1 MKRILTILALSLLCL
16 ISNAQ
21 LVWKISGNG
30 TKKPSYILGTHH
42 GCPFTYCDSIP
53 GLMKAFDKV
62 DNIIGE
68 INMIELAEMSP
79 ERMQKMQAMMMMPAD
94 TSLLSLFN
102 KEETVKVNAWLIKE
116 LGANLEMLSMMMPT
130 DTSLLSLFN
139 EEETAEVN
147 AWLMKEMGANLEMLS
162 MMNPMTIMVTVQ
174 NKVMMEVIPDVA
186 DMTTIDKYM
195 QTLGQSKGKTIGEL
209 ETADYQMELLYG
221 NSLEEQADALL
232 EMIDLGNSKELMIQL
247 TDAYKSQNL
256 DTLWEIFQEQMTG
269 YEYDAIVKV
278 RNLNWEKQM
287 KELLPRQTTLFVVGA
302 GYLPGEFGM
311 INLLREAGYKVKPVK
326 R

>member
-1 MKRILTILALSLLCL
+1 MKRILTILGLSVLCL

-116 LGANLEMLSMMMPT
+116 LGANLEMLSMM
-130 DTSLLSLFN
+130 
-139 EEETAEVN
+139 
-147 AWLMKEMGANLEMLS
+147 
-162 MMNPMTIMVTVQ
+162 NPMTIMVTVQ

-209 ETADYQMELLYG
+209 ETTDYQMELLYG

-302 GYLPGEFGM
+302 GHLPGEFGM

>member
-1 MKRILTILALSLLCL
+1 MKRILTILALSLMCL
-16 ISNAQ
+16 TSNAQ

-30 TKKPSYILGTHH
+30 IKKPSYILGTHH

-94 TSLLSLFN
+94 TSLLSLFST
-102 KEETVKVNAWLIKE
+102 EEAAKVNE
-116 LGANLEMLSMMMPT
+116 LLGKKMGASLEMLS
-130 DTSLLSLFN
+130 
-139 EEETAEVN
+139 V
-147 AWLMKEMGANLEMLS
+147 MK
-162 MMNPMTIMVTVQ
+162 PMTIMVTVQ
-174 NKVMMEVIPDVA
+174 NKEMMEVIPEIA
-186 DMTTIDKYM
+186 TMTTIDKYM
-195 QTLGQSKGKTIGEL
+195 QTLGQRKDKTIGEL

-232 EMIDLGNSKELMIQL
+232 EMIDHGDSKGLLQQL
-247 TDAYKSQNL
+247 TNAYKSQNL
-256 DTLWEIFQEQMTG
+256 DTLWKVFQEQMTG
-269 YEYDAIVKV
+269 YEYDAVVKV

-287 KELLPRQTTLFVVGA
+287 KELLPKQSTLFVVGA
-302 GYLPGEFGM
+302 GHLPGESGM

-326 R
+326 K

>member
-1 MKRILTILALSLLCL
+1 MKRILTILALSLMCL
-16 ISNAQ
+16 TSNAQ

-30 TKKPSYILGTHH
+30 IQKPSYILGTHH
-42 GCPFTYCDSIP
+42 GCPFNYCDSIP

-68 INMIELAEMSP
+68 INMIEFSEMSP

-102 KEETVKVNAWLIKE
+102 EEETAKVNAWLKDE
-116 LGANLEMLSMMMPT
+116 MGASLEMLS
-130 DTSLLSLFN
+130 
-139 EEETAEVN
+139 V
-147 AWLMKEMGANLEMLS
+147 MK
-162 MMNPMTIMVTVQ
+162 PMTIMVTVQ
-174 NKVMMEVIPDVA
+174 NKILTEMMPELA
-186 DMTTIDKYM
+186 TMTSIDKYM

-209 ETADYQMELLYG
+209 ETADYQMELLYA

-232 EMIDLGNSKELMIQL
+232 EMIDHGDSKGLLQQL
-247 TDAYKSQNL
+247 TNAYKSQNL
-256 DTLWEIFQEQMTG
+256 DTLWKVFQEQMTG

-287 KELLPRQTTLFVVGA
+287 KELLPKQTTLFVVGA
-302 GYLPGEFGM
+302 GHLPGESGM

-326 R
+326 K

>member
-1 MKRILTILALSLLCL
+1 MKRILILLALSLLCL
-16 ISNAQ
+16 TSNAQ

-30 TKKPSYILGTHH
+30 IKKPSYILGTHH

-68 INMIELAEMSP
+68 INMIEFAEMSP

-94 TSLLSLFN
+94 TSLLSLFST
-102 KEETVKVNAWLIKE
+102 EEAAKVNEWLGKKM
-116 LGANLEMLSMMMPT
+116 GASLEMLS
-130 DTSLLSLFN
+130 
-139 EEETAEVN
+139 V
-147 AWLMKEMGANLEMLS
+147 MK
-162 MMNPMTIMVTVQ
+162 PMTIMVTVQ
-174 NKVMMEVIPDVA
+174 NKEMMEVIPEIA
-186 DMTTIDKYM
+186 TMTTIDKYM
-195 QTLGQSKGKTIGEL
+195 QTLGQRKGKTIGEL

-232 EMIDLGNSKELMIQL
+232 EMIDHRDSKELLQQL
-247 TDAYKSQNL
+247 TNAYKSQNL
-256 DTLWEIFQEQMTG
+256 DTLWKVFQEQMTG

-287 KELLPRQTTLFVVGA
+287 KELLPKQSTLFVVGA
-302 GYLPGEFGM
+302 GHLPGESGM

-326 R
+326 K

>member
-16 ISNAQ
+16 TSNAQ

-30 TKKPSYILGTHH
+30 IKKPSYILGTHH

-62 DNIIGE
+62 DNITGE

-94 TSLLSLFN
+94 TSLLSLFST
-102 KEETVKVNAWLIKE
+102 EEAAKVNEWLGKKM
-116 LGANLEMLSMMMPT
+116 GASLEMLS
-130 DTSLLSLFN
+130 
-139 EEETAEVN
+139 V
-147 AWLMKEMGANLEMLS
+147 MK
-162 MMNPMTIMVTVQ
+162 PMTIMVTVQ
-174 NKVMMEVIPDVA
+174 NKEMMEVIPEIA
-186 DMTTIDKYM
+186 TMTTIDKYM
-195 QTLGQSKGKTIGEL
+195 QTLGQWKGKTIGEL

-232 EMIDLGNSKELMIQL
+232 EMIDHGDSKGLLQQL
-247 TDAYKSQNL
+247 TNAYKSQNL
-256 DTLWEIFQEQMTG
+256 DTLWKVFQEQMTG

-287 KELLPRQTTLFVVGA
+287 KELLPKQTTLFVVGA
-302 GYLPGEFGM
+302 GHLPGEYGM
-311 INLLREAGYKVKPVK
+311 INLLREAGYKIKPLK
-326 R
+326 K

>member
-1 MKRILTILALSLLCL
+1 MKRIVTILALSLMCL

-30 TKKPSYILGTHH
+30 IKKPSYILGTHH

-68 INMIELAEMSP
+68 INMIELAQMTP

-102 KEETVKVNAWLIKE
+102 EEETAKVNAWLKRE
-116 LGANLEMLSMMMPT
+116 MGASLEMLS
-130 DTSLLSLFN
+130 
-139 EEETAEVN
+139 V
-147 AWLMKEMGANLEMLS
+147 MK
-162 MMNPMTIMVTVQ
+162 PMTIMTTVQ
-174 NKVMMEVIPDVA
+174 NKVMVEVIPDVA

-221 NSLEEQADALL
+221 SSLEEQADALL
-232 EMIDLGNSKELMIQL
+232 EMIDQGECKELMVQL
-247 TDAYKSQNL
+247 TEAYKSQNL
-256 DTLWEIFQEQMTG
+256 DTLWKIFQEQMTD
-269 YEYDAIVKV
+269 YDYDAIVKV

-287 KELLPRQTTLFVVGA
+287 KEILPKQTTMFVVGA
-302 GYLPGEFGM
+302 GHLPGEFGM

-326 R
+326 K

>member
-1 MKRILTILALSLLCL
+1 MKRILTIIALSLLC
-16 ISNAQ
+16 ITSNAQ

-30 TKKPSYILGTHH
+30 IKKPSYILGTHH

-68 INMIELAEMSP
+68 INMIEFAQMSP
-79 ERMQKMQAMMMMPAD
+79 ERMQQMQAM
-94 TSLLSLFN
+94 
-102 KEETVKVNAWLIKE
+102 
-116 LGANLEMLSMMMPT
+116 MMMPT

-139 EEETAEVN
+139 EEETAKVN
-147 AWLMKEMGANLEMLS
+147 GWLKKEMGASLEMLS
-162 MMNPMTIMVTVQ
+162 MMKPMTIMVTVQ

-186 DMTTIDKYM
+186 NMTTIDKYM
-195 QTLGQSKGKTIGEL
+195 QTLGKSKGKSIGEL
-209 ETADYQMELLYG
+209 ETADYQMTLLYG

-232 EMIDLGNSKELMIQL
+232 EMIDQGESRELMVEL

-269 YEYDAIVKV
+269 YEYDAIVNV

-287 KELLPRQTTLFVVGA
+287 KELLPKQSTLFVVGA
-302 GYLPGEFGM
+302 GHLPGEKGM

-326 R
+326 K

>member
-16 ISNAQ
+16 TSNAQ

-30 TKKPSYILGTHH
+30 IKKPSYILGTHH

-68 INMIELAEMSP
+68 INMIEFDQMSP

-94 TSLLSLFN
+94 TSLLSLFS
-102 KEETVKVNAWLIKE
+102 EEEAAKVNDWLGMKM
-116 LGANLEMLSMMMPT
+116 GASLEMLS
-130 DTSLLSLFN
+130 
-139 EEETAEVN
+139 V
-147 AWLMKEMGANLEMLS
+147 MK
-162 MMNPMTIMVTVQ
+162 PMTIMVTVQ
-174 NKVMMEVIPDVA
+174 NKEMMEVMPEIA
-186 DMTTIDKYM
+186 TMTTIDKYM
-195 QTLGQSKGKTIGEL
+195 QTLGQRKGKTIGEL

-232 EMIDLGNSKELMIQL
+232 EMIDHGDSKGLLQQL
-247 TDAYKSQNL
+247 TNAYKSQNL
-256 DTLWEIFQEQMTG
+256 DTLWKVFQEQMTG

-287 KELLPRQTTLFVVGA
+287 KELLPKQTTLFVVGA
-302 GYLPGEFGM
+302 GHLPGEYGM

-326 R
+326 K

>member
-16 ISNAQ
+16 TSNAQ

-30 TKKPSYILGTHH
+30 IKKPSYILGTHH
-42 GCPFTYCDSIP
+42 GCPYSYCDSIP

-68 INMIELAEMSP
+68 INMIEFDQMTP

-102 KEETVKVNAWLIKE
+102 
-116 LGANLEMLSMMMPT
+116 
-130 DTSLLSLFN
+130 
-139 EEETAEVN
+139 EEETAKVN
-147 AWLMKEMGANLEMLS
+147 AWLMKEMGASLEMLS
-162 MMNPMTIMVTVQ
+162 VMKPMTIMVTAQ

-186 DMTTIDKYM
+186 NMTTIDKYM
-195 QTLGQSKGKTIGEL
+195 QTLGQSEGKTIGEL

-221 NSLEEQADALL
+221 SSLEEQADALL
-232 EMIDLGNSKELMIQL
+232 EMIDHGDSKELIELL
-247 TDAYKSQNL
+247 TEAYKSQNL
-256 DTLWEIFQEQMTG
+256 DTLWRIFQEQMTD

-287 KELLPRQTTLFVVGA
+287 KELLPKQTTMFVVGA
-302 GYLPGEFGM
+302 GHLPGEFGM

-326 R
+326 K

>member
-1 MKRILTILALSLLCL
+1 MKRILTILALSLMCL
-16 ISNAQ
+16 TSNAQ

-30 TKKPSYILGTHH
+30 IQKPSYILGTHH
-42 GCPFTYCDSIP
+42 GCPFNYCDSIP

-68 INMIELAEMSP
+68 INMIEFSEMSP

-102 KEETVKVNAWLIKE
+102 EEETAKVNAWLKDE
-116 LGANLEMLSMMMPT
+116 MGASLEMLS
-130 DTSLLSLFN
+130 
-139 EEETAEVN
+139 V
-147 AWLMKEMGANLEMLS
+147 MK
-162 MMNPMTIMVTVQ
+162 PMTIMVTVQ
-174 NKVMMEVIPDVA
+174 NKEMMEVIPEIA
-186 DMTTIDKYM
+186 TMTTIDKYM
-195 QTLGQSKGKTIGEL
+195 QTLGQRKGKTIGEL

-232 EMIDLGNSKELMIQL
+232 EMIDHGDSKGLLQQL
-247 TDAYKSQNL
+247 TNAYKSQNL
-256 DTLWEIFQEQMTG
+256 DTLWKVFQEQMTG

-278 RNLNWEKQM
+278 RNLNWKKQM
-287 KELLPRQTTLFVVGA
+287 KEILPKQTTLFVVGA
-302 GYLPGEFGM
+302 GHLPGEYGM

-326 R
+326 K

>member
-1 MKRILTILALSLLCL
+1 MKRILTLLALSLLCL
-16 ISNAQ
+16 TSNAQ

-30 TKKPSYILGTHH
+30 IKKPSYILGTHH

-68 INMIELAEMSP
+68 INMIEFAEMSP

-94 TSLLSLFN
+94 TSLLSLFST
-102 KEETVKVNAWLIKE
+102 EEAAKVNEWLGKKM
-116 LGANLEMLSMMMPT
+116 GASLEMLS
-130 DTSLLSLFN
+130 
-139 EEETAEVN
+139 V
-147 AWLMKEMGANLEMLS
+147 MK
-162 MMNPMTIMVTVQ
+162 PMTIMVTVQ
-174 NKVMMEVIPDVA
+174 NKEMMEVIPEIA
-186 DMTTIDKYM
+186 TMTTIDKYM

-232 EMIDLGNSKELMIQL
+232 EMIDHGDSKGLLQQL
-247 TDAYKSQNL
+247 TNAYKSQNL
-256 DTLWEIFQEQMTG
+256 DTLWKVFQEQMTG

-287 KELLPRQTTLFVVGA
+287 KELLPKQSTLFVVGA
-302 GYLPGEFGM
+302 GHLPGESGM

-326 R
+326 K

>member
-1 MKRILTILALSLLCL
+1 MKRILTILALSLMCL
-16 ISNAQ
+16 TSNAQ

-30 TKKPSYILGTHH
+30 IKKPSYILGTHH

-94 TSLLSLFN
+94 TSLLSLFST
-102 KEETVKVNAWLIKE
+102 EEAAKVNEWLGKKM
-116 LGANLEMLSMMMPT
+116 GASLEMLS
-130 DTSLLSLFN
+130 
-139 EEETAEVN
+139 V
-147 AWLMKEMGANLEMLS
+147 MK
-162 MMNPMTIMVTVQ
+162 PMTIMVTVQ
-174 NKVMMEVIPDVA
+174 NKEMMDVIPGIA
-186 DMTTIDKYM
+186 TMTTIDKYM
-195 QTLGQSKGKTIGEL
+195 QTLGQRKGKTIGEL

-221 NSLEEQADALL
+221 NSLEGQADALL
-232 EMIDLGNSKELMIQL
+232 EMIDHGDSKGLLQQL
-247 TDAYKSQNL
+247 TNAYKSQNL
-256 DTLWEIFQEQMTG
+256 DTLWKVFQEQMTY

-287 KELLPRQTTLFVVGA
+287 KELLPKQSTLFVVGA
-302 GYLPGEFGM
+302 GHMPGESGM

-326 R
+326 K

>member
-1 MKRILTILALSLLCL
+1 MKRILTILALSLMCL
-16 ISNAQ
+16 TSNAQ

-30 TKKPSYILGTHH
+30 IKKPSYILGTHH

-53 GLMKAFDKV
+53 GLMKVFDKV

-68 INMIELAEMSP
+68 INMIEFAEMSP

-94 TSLLSLFN
+94 TSLLSLFST
-102 KEETVKVNAWLIKE
+102 EEAAKVNEWLGKKM
-116 LGANLEMLSMMMPT
+116 GASLEMLS
-130 DTSLLSLFN
+130 
-139 EEETAEVN
+139 V
-147 AWLMKEMGANLEMLS
+147 MK
-162 MMNPMTIMVTVQ
+162 PMTIMVTVQ
-174 NKVMMEVIPDVA
+174 NKEMMEVIPEIA
-186 DMTTIDKYM
+186 TMTTIDKYM
-195 QTLGQSKGKTIGEL
+195 QTLGQRKGKTIGEL

-232 EMIDLGNSKELMIQL
+232 EMIDHGDSKGLLQQL
-247 TDAYKSQNL
+247 TNAYKSQNL
-256 DTLWEIFQEQMTG
+256 DTLWNVFQEQMTG

-287 KELLPRQTTLFVVGA
+287 KELLPKQSTLFVVGA
-302 GYLPGEFGM
+302 GHLPGESGM

-326 R
+326 K

>member
-16 ISNAQ
+16 TSNAQ

-30 TKKPSYILGTHH
+30 IKKPSYILGTHH

-68 INMIELAEMSP
+68 INMIEFSEMSP

-94 TSLLSLFN
+94 TSLPSLFST
-102 KEETVKVNAWLIKE
+102 EEAAKVNEWLGKKM
-116 LGANLEMLSMMMPT
+116 GASLEMLS
-130 DTSLLSLFN
+130 
-139 EEETAEVN
+139 V
-147 AWLMKEMGANLEMLS
+147 MK
-162 MMNPMTIMVTVQ
+162 PMTIMVTVQ
-174 NKVMMEVIPDVA
+174 NKEMMEVIPEIA
-186 DMTTIDKYM
+186 TMTTIDKYM
-195 QTLGQSKGKTIGEL
+195 QTLGQRKGKTIGEL

-232 EMIDLGNSKELMIQL
+232 EMIDHGDSKGLLQQL
-247 TDAYKSQNL
+247 TNAYKSQNL
-256 DTLWEIFQEQMTG
+256 DTLWKVFQEQMTG

-287 KELLPRQTTLFVVGA
+287 KELLPKQSTLFVVGA
-302 GYLPGEFGM
+302 GHLPGESGM
-311 INLLREAGYKVKPVK
+311 INLLREAGYKIKPVK
-326 R
+326 K

>member
-1 MKRILTILALSLLCL
+1 MIMKRILTILALSLLCL
-16 ISNAQ
+16 TSNAQ

-62 DNIIGE
+62 NNIIGE
-68 INMIELAEMSP
+68 INMIEFAEMSP

-94 TSLLSLFN
+94 TSLLSLFST
-102 KEETVKVNAWLIKE
+102 EEAAKVNEWLGKKM
-116 LGANLEMLSMMMPT
+116 GASLEMLS
-130 DTSLLSLFN
+130 
-139 EEETAEVN
+139 V
-147 AWLMKEMGANLEMLS
+147 MK
-162 MMNPMTIMVTVQ
+162 PMTIMVTVQ
-174 NKVMMEVIPDVA
+174 NKEMMEVIPEIA
-186 DMTTIDKYM
+186 TMTTIDKYM
-195 QTLGQSKGKTIGEL
+195 QTLGQWKGKTIGEL

-232 EMIDLGNSKELMIQL
+232 EMIDHGDSKGLLQQL
-247 TDAYKSQNL
+247 TNAYKSQNL
-256 DTLWEIFQEQMTG
+256 DTLWKVFQEQMTG

-287 KELLPRQTTLFVVGA
+287 KELLPKQSTLFVVGA
-302 GYLPGEFGM
+302 GHLPGESGM
-311 INLLREAGYKVKPVK
+311 INLLREAGYKIKPVK
-326 R
+326 K

>member
-1 MKRILTILALSLLCL
+1 MKRILTLLALSLLCL
-16 ISNAQ
+16 TSNAQ

-30 TKKPSYILGTHH
+30 IKKPSYILGTHH

-68 INMIELAEMSP
+68 INMIEFSEMSP

-94 TSLLSLFN
+94 TSLLSLFST
-102 KEETVKVNAWLIKE
+102 EEAAKVNEWLDK
-116 LGANLEMLSMMMPT
+116 
-130 DTSLLSLFN
+130 
-139 EEETAEVN
+139 
-147 AWLMKEMGANLEMLS
+147 KMGASLEILS
-162 MMNPMTIMVTVQ
+162 VMKPMTIMVTVQ
-174 NKVMMEVIPDVA
+174 NKEMMEVIPEIA
-186 DMTTIDKYM
+186 TMTTIDKYM
-195 QTLGQSKGKTIGEL
+195 QTLGQRKGKTIGEL

-232 EMIDLGNSKELMIQL
+232 EMIDHGDSKGLLQQL
-247 TDAYKSQNL
+247 TNAYKSQNL
-256 DTLWEIFQEQMTG
+256 DTLWKVFQEQMTG

-287 KELLPRQTTLFVVGA
+287 KELLPKQSTLFVVGA
-302 GYLPGEFGM
+302 GHLPGESGM
-311 INLLREAGYKVKPVK
+311 INLLREAGFKVKPVRK
-326 R
+326 

>member
-16 ISNAQ
+16 TSNAQ
-21 LVWKISGNG
+21 LLWKISGNG
-30 TKKPSYILGTHH
+30 IKKPSYILGTHH

-53 GLMKAFDKV
+53 GLMKTHAQV

-68 INMIELAEMSP
+68 INMIELAQMSP
-79 ERMQKMQAMMMMPAD
+79 ERMQQMQAMMMMPAD

-102 KEETVKVNAWLIKE
+102 EEETAKVNEWLKKE
-116 LGANLEMLSMMMPT
+116 MGASLEMLSMM
-130 DTSLLSLFN
+130 
-139 EEETAEVN
+139 
-147 AWLMKEMGANLEMLS
+147 K
-162 MMNPMTIMVTVQ
+162 PMTIMVTVQ

-186 DMTTIDKYM
+186 NMTTIDKYM
-195 QTLGQSKGKTIGEL
+195 QTLGQSKGKSIGEL
-209 ETADYQMELLYG
+209 ETADYQMTLLYG

-232 EMIDLGNSKELMIQL
+232 EMIDQGESRELMVQL

-256 DTLWEIFQEQMTG
+256 DTLWEIFQEQMTD

-287 KELLPRQTTLFVVGA
+287 KELLPKQSTLFVVGA
-302 GYLPGEFGM
+302 GHLPGENGM
-311 INLLREAGYKVKPVK
+311 INLLRKAGYKVKPVK
-326 R
+326 K

>member
-1 MKRILTILALSLLCL
+1 MKRILTLLALSLLCL
-16 ISNAQ
+16 TSNAQ

-30 TKKPSYILGTHH
+30 IKKPSYILGTHH

-62 DNIIGE
+62 DNITGE

-94 TSLLSLFN
+94 TSLLSLFST
-102 KEETVKVNAWLIKE
+102 EEAAKVNEWLGKKM
-116 LGANLEMLSMMMPT
+116 GASLEMLS
-130 DTSLLSLFN
+130 
-139 EEETAEVN
+139 V
-147 AWLMKEMGANLEMLS
+147 MK
-162 MMNPMTIMVTVQ
+162 PMTIMVTVQ
-174 NKVMMEVIPDVA
+174 NKEMMEVIPEIA
-186 DMTTIDKYM
+186 TMTTIDKYM
-195 QTLGQSKGKTIGEL
+195 QTLGQRKGKTIGEL

-232 EMIDLGNSKELMIQL
+232 EMIDHGDSKGLLQQL
-247 TDAYKSQNL
+247 TNAYKSQNL
-256 DTLWEIFQEQMTG
+256 DTLWKVFQEQMTG

-287 KELLPRQTTLFVVGA
+287 KELLPKQTTLFVVGA
-302 GYLPGEFGM
+302 GHLPGEYGM

-326 R
+326 K

>member
-1 MKRILTILALSLLCL
+1 MKRILTILALSLMCL
-16 ISNAQ
+16 TSNAQ

-30 TKKPSYILGTHH
+30 IQKPSYILGTHH
-42 GCPFTYCDSIP
+42 GCPFNYCDSIP

-68 INMIELAEMSP
+68 INMIEFSEMSP
-79 ERMQKMQAMMMMPAD
+79 ERIQKMQAMMMMPAD

-102 KEETVKVNAWLIKE
+102 EEETAKVNVWLKNE
-116 LGANLEMLSMMMPT
+116 MGASLEMLS
-130 DTSLLSLFN
+130 
-139 EEETAEVN
+139 V
-147 AWLMKEMGANLEMLS
+147 MK
-162 MMNPMTIMVTVQ
+162 PMTIMVTVQ
-174 NKVMMEVIPDVA
+174 NKEIMEVIPEIA
-186 DMTTIDKYM
+186 TMTSIDKYM
-195 QTLGQSKGKTIGEL
+195 QTLGQWKGKTIGEL

-232 EMIDLGNSKELMIQL
+232 EMIDHGDSKGLLQQL
-247 TDAYKSQNL
+247 TNAYKSQNL
-256 DTLWEIFQEQMTG
+256 DTLWKVFQEQMTG

-287 KELLPRQTTLFVVGA
+287 RELLPKQSTLFVVGA
-302 GYLPGEFGM
+302 GHLPGESGM

-326 R
+326 K

>member
-16 ISNAQ
+16 TSNAQ

-30 TKKPSYILGTHH
+30 IKKPSYILGTHH

-68 INMIELAEMSP
+68 INMIEFAEMSP

-94 TSLLSLFN
+94 TSLLSLFST
-102 KEETVKVNAWLIKE
+102 EEAAKVNEWLGKKM
-116 LGANLEMLSMMMPT
+116 GASLEMLS
-130 DTSLLSLFN
+130 
-139 EEETAEVN
+139 V
-147 AWLMKEMGANLEMLS
+147 MK
-162 MMNPMTIMVTVQ
+162 PMTIMVTVQ
-174 NKVMMEVIPDVA
+174 NKEMMEVIPEIA
-186 DMTTIDKYM
+186 TMTTIDKYM
-195 QTLGQSKGKTIGEL
+195 QTLGQRKGKTIGEL

-232 EMIDLGNSKELMIQL
+232 EMIDHGDSKGLLQQL
-247 TDAYKSQNL
+247 TNAYKSQNL
-256 DTLWEIFQEQMTG
+256 DTLWKVFQEQMTG

-287 KELLPRQTTLFVVGA
+287 KELLPKQSTLFVVGA
-302 GYLPGEFGM
+302 GHLPGESGM

-326 R
+326 K

>member
-1 MKRILTILALSLLCL
+1 MKRILTLLALSLLCL
-16 ISNAQ
+16 TSNAQ

-30 TKKPSYILGTHH
+30 IKKPSYILGTHH

-94 TSLLSLFN
+94 TSLLSLFST
-102 KEETVKVNAWLIKE
+102 EEAAKVNEWLGKKME
-116 LGANLEMLSMMMPT
+116 ASLEMLS
-130 DTSLLSLFN
+130 
-139 EEETAEVN
+139 V
-147 AWLMKEMGANLEMLS
+147 MK
-162 MMNPMTIMVTVQ
+162 PMTIMVTVQ
-174 NKVMMEVIPDVA
+174 NKEMMEVIPEIA
-186 DMTTIDKYM
+186 TMTTIDKYM
-195 QTLGQSKGKTIGEL
+195 QTLGQRKGKTIGEL

-232 EMIDLGNSKELMIQL
+232 EMIDHEDSKGLLQQL
-247 TDAYKSQNL
+247 TNAYKSQNL
-256 DTLWEIFQEQMTG
+256 DTLWKVFQEQMTG

-287 KELLPRQTTLFVVGA
+287 KELLPKQTTLFVVGA
-302 GYLPGEFGM
+302 GHLPGESGM

-326 R
+326 K

>member
-1 MKRILTILALSLLCL
+1 MKRIFTILALSLMCL
-16 ISNAQ
+16 TSNAQ

-30 TKKPSYILGTHH
+30 IKKPSYILGTHH

-68 INMIELAEMSP
+68 INMIEFAEMSP

-94 TSLLSLFN
+94 TSLLSLFST
-102 KEETVKVNAWLIKE
+102 EEAAKVNEWLGKKM
-116 LGANLEMLSMMMPT
+116 GASLEMLS
-130 DTSLLSLFN
+130 
-139 EEETAEVN
+139 V
-147 AWLMKEMGANLEMLS
+147 MK
-162 MMNPMTIMVTVQ
+162 PMTIMVTVQ
-174 NKVMMEVIPDVA
+174 NKEMMEVIPEIA
-186 DMTTIDKYM
+186 TLTTIDKYM
-195 QTLGQSKGKTIGEL
+195 QTLGQRKGKTIGEL

-232 EMIDLGNSKELMIQL
+232 EMIDHGDSKGLLQQL
-247 TDAYKSQNL
+247 TNAYKSQNL
-256 DTLWEIFQEQMTG
+256 DTLWKVFQEQMTG

-287 KELLPRQTTLFVVGA
+287 KEILPKQTTLFVVGA
-302 GYLPGEFGM
+302 GHLPGEYGM
-311 INLLREAGYKVKPVK
+311 INLLREAGFKVKPVRK
-326 R
+326 

>member
-1 MKRILTILALSLLCL
+1 MKRILTLLALSLLCL
-16 ISNAQ
+16 TSNAQ

-30 TKKPSYILGTHH
+30 IKKPSYILGTHH

-68 INMIELAEMSP
+68 INMIEFAEMSP

-94 TSLLSLFN
+94 TSLLSLFST
-102 KEETVKVNAWLIKE
+102 EEAAKVNEWLGKKM
-116 LGANLEMLSMMMPT
+116 GASLEMLS
-130 DTSLLSLFN
+130 
-139 EEETAEVN
+139 V
-147 AWLMKEMGANLEMLS
+147 MK
-162 MMNPMTIMVTVQ
+162 PMTIMVTVQ
-174 NKVMMEVIPDVA
+174 NKEMMEVIPEIA
-186 DMTTIDKYM
+186 TMTTIDKYM

-232 EMIDLGNSKELMIQL
+232 EMIDHEDSKGLLQQL
-247 TDAYKSQNL
+247 TNAYKSQNL
-256 DTLWEIFQEQMTG
+256 DTLWKVFQEQMTG

-287 KELLPRQTTLFVVGA
+287 KELLPKQSTLFVVGA
-302 GYLPGEFGM
+302 GHLPGESGM
-311 INLLREAGYKVKPVK
+311 INLLREAGFKVKPVK
-326 R
+326 K

>member
-1 MKRILTILALSLLCL
+1 MKRILTILALSLMCL
-16 ISNAQ
+16 TSNAQ

-30 TKKPSYILGTHH
+30 IKKPSYILGTHH
-42 GCPFTYCDSIP
+42 GCPFNYCDSIP

-68 INMIELAEMSP
+68 INMIEFSEMSP
-79 ERMQKMQAMMMMPAD
+79 ERMQKMQAMMMMP
-94 TSLLSLFN
+94 S
-102 KEETVKVNAWLIKE
+102 
-116 LGANLEMLSMMMPT
+116 

-139 EEETAEVN
+139 EEETAKVN
-147 AWLMKEMGANLEMLS
+147 AWLKDEMGASLEMLS
-162 MMNPMTIMVTVQ
+162 VMKPMTIMVTVQ
-174 NKVMMEVIPDVA
+174 NKKMMEVIPEIA
-186 DMTTIDKYM
+186 TMTTIDKYM
-195 QTLGQSKGKTIGEL
+195 QTLGQRKGKTIGEL

-232 EMIDLGNSKELMIQL
+232 EMIDHGDSKGLLQQL
-247 TDAYKSQNL
+247 TNAYKSQNL
-256 DTLWEIFQEQMTG
+256 DTLWKVFQEQMTG

-287 KELLPRQTTLFVVGA
+287 KELLPKQSTLFVVGA
-302 GYLPGEFGM
+302 GHLPGESGM

-326 R
+326 K

>member
-16 ISNAQ
+16 TSNAQ

-30 TKKPSYILGTHH
+30 IKKPSYILGTHH

-62 DNIIGE
+62 DNTIGE
-68 INMIELAEMSP
+68 INMIELAEMNP

-94 TSLLSLFN
+94 TSLLSLFST
-102 KEETVKVNAWLIKE
+102 EEAAKVNEWLGKKM
-116 LGANLEMLSMMMPT
+116 GASLEMLS
-130 DTSLLSLFN
+130 
-139 EEETAEVN
+139 V
-147 AWLMKEMGANLEMLS
+147 MK
-162 MMNPMTIMVTVQ
+162 PMTIMVTVQ
-174 NKVMMEVIPDVA
+174 NKEMMEVIPEIA
-186 DMTTIDKYM
+186 TMTTIDKYM
-195 QTLGQSKGKTIGEL
+195 QTLGQRKGKTIGEL

-232 EMIDLGNSKELMIQL
+232 EMIDHEDSKGLLQQL
-247 TDAYKSQNL
+247 TNAYKSQNL
-256 DTLWEIFQEQMTG
+256 DTLWKVFQEQMTG

-287 KELLPRQTTLFVVGA
+287 KELLPKQTTLFVVGA
-302 GYLPGEFGM
+302 GHLPGEYGM

-326 R
+326 K

>member
-1 MKRILTILALSLLCL
+1 MCLT
-16 ISNAQ
+16 SNAQ

-30 TKKPSYILGTHH
+30 IKKPSYILGTHH

-53 GLMKAFDKV
+53 GLMKVFDKV

-68 INMIELAEMSP
+68 INMIEFAEMSP

-94 TSLLSLFN
+94 TSLLSLFST
-102 KEETVKVNAWLIKE
+102 EEAAKVNEWLGKKM
-116 LGANLEMLSMMMPT
+116 GASLEMLS
-130 DTSLLSLFN
+130 
-139 EEETAEVN
+139 V
-147 AWLMKEMGANLEMLS
+147 MK
-162 MMNPMTIMVTVQ
+162 PMTIMVTVQ
-174 NKVMMEVIPDVA
+174 NKEMMEVIPEIA
-186 DMTTIDKYM
+186 TMTTIDKYM
-195 QTLGQSKGKTIGEL
+195 QTLGQRKGKTIGEL

-232 EMIDLGNSKELMIQL
+232 EMIDHGDSKGLLQQL
-247 TDAYKSQNL
+247 TNAYKSQNL
-256 DTLWEIFQEQMTG
+256 DTLWNVFQEQMTG

-287 KELLPRQTTLFVVGA
+287 KELLPKQSTLFVVGA
-302 GYLPGEFGM
+302 GHLPGESGM

-326 R
+326 K